1 VASVAPPPTPSGR
14 LTAVERREQ
23 LVAAA
28 IAEFSLAGLAGAST
42 EAIAR
47 RAGISHAYLFRLFR
61 TKRELFLAAVD
72 ASFSHVL
79 DTFRHAEEQREP
91 GERFQRALGHSY
103 TALIEDRKEL
113 LFAFHAYAACGD
125 EDIRAR
131 VEMRYMEIFDWVRTA
146 GELSVDE
153 TRLFMAAG
161 LLIAVGTAIGND
173 SLSPDGTWTGRVSGL
188 TARGPRG

>member
-1 VASVAPPPTPSGR
+1 VAPVALPPSPSGR
-14 LTAVERREQ
+14 LTAAERREQ

-28 IAEFSLAGLAGAST
+28 IAEFALAGLAGAST

-47 RAGISHAYLFRLFR
+47 RAGISHAYLFRLFG
-61 TKRELFLAAVD
+61 TKRELFLAAID
-72 ASFSHVL
+72 ASFGQVL
-79 DTFRHAEEQREP
+79 DAFQRVEAQRRP
-91 GERFQRALGHSY
+91 GERFQRALGHGY
-103 TALIEDRKEL
+103 GALIEDGREL

-131 VEMRYMEIFDWVRTA
+131 VEMRYMEIFDWVRRA
-146 GELSVDE
+146 GDLSVDE

-173 SLSPDGTWTGRVSGL
+173 SLSPDGSWIGRVRRSA
-188 TARGPRG
+188 TP